1 MKNNTQPIVIGL
13 SFLVIGLV
21 VGLLISSKGTTFIA
35 NFIEDEGSAQ
45 GPEAIVDQIMKEDK
59 RVSVSMDDDSVLGS
73 PDAPITIV
81 EFSDYQCPYCNSFW
95 SETFPQIK
103 ANYIDTGKARF
114 VYRDYPLP
122 SHPQAQLAA
131 EAAECAA
138 KDNSALYYQM
148 HDKLFGG
155 VAEWHLKDT
164 AKDTFIA
171 YGNDLGVDITT
182 CLNNGEMSKE
192 VSDDFV
198 NARTY
203 GVQAT
208 PTFFVNGLQ
217 ITGAYPYEVFELLI
231 ERELES

>member
-1 MKNNTQPIVIGL
+1 MKNNTQPIIIGL

-35 NFIEDEGSAQ
+35 NFIEEDGSAQ
-45 GPEAIVDQIMKEDK
+45 GPEEIVDQVIKEG
-59 RVSVSMDDDSVLGS
+59 RQVVSIDDDSVLGS

-103 ANYIDTGKARF
+103 TNYIDTGKVKF

-155 VAEWHLKDT
+155 ISEWHLKDT

-171 YGNDLGVDITT
+171 YGNELGVDISA
-182 CLNNGEMSKE
+182 CLNNGE
-192 VSDDFV
+192 
-198 NARTY
+198 
-203 GVQAT
+203 
-208 PTFFVNGLQ
+208 
-217 ITGAYPYEVFELLI
+217 
-231 ERELES
+231 